1 MDERR
6 KAPRKSLM
14 AYSQVFDLYGGQ
26 LLGYLGDLNVLGA
39 MVIGDKALP
48 KNTTITL
55 AIELPELEYVR
66 ATRVIIAARAVW
78 SDLDISP
85 DYFNIGLEFLEMKP
99 EQRGIIEAMMN
110 QYEFQRNIPTYQ
122 IKPST
127 HQR

>member
-1 MDERR
+1 
-6 KAPRKSLM
+6 M

-127 HQR
+127 HHR

>member
-26 LLGYLGDLNVLGA
+26 LLGYLGDLNALGA
-39 MVIGDKALP
+39 MVIGDRALP

-66 ATRVIIAARAVW
+66 ATRMVITARAVW

-85 DYFNIGLEFLEMKP
+85 DYFNIGLEFLDVKP
-99 EQRGIIEAMMN
+99 EQKGIIEAMMN
-110 QYEFQRNIPTYQ
+110 QYEFQRNRPAYH
-122 IKPST
+122 IKPSA
-127 HQR
+127 HHR